1 MTTLIVNAPATL
13 PWAHH
18 HLLTLL
24 EQGCWPDLSVI
35 IFMAAAAP
43 LAAAQPP
50 ALVEQGSS
58 TGPGSS
64 RSGSSTGPGLDK
76 LQQRYLEAARK
87 LKARVLVCGQAA
99 RHYGLGEDKVRHP
112 EIALTGYMELLNLTL
127 GSRVQQGED
136 QTIIW

>member
-58 TGPGSS
+58 TGPGI
-64 RSGSSTGPGLDK
+64 DK

-99 RHYGLGEDKVRHP
+99 RHYGLGEDRVRHP